1 MPKYTTNLSA
11 RGFRQLADDIRKY
24 RLELQKKC
32 EEFTKRLSEIGLEK
46 ANAVLT
52 EHVETGATIGSLRI
66 EDDSNGKIAR
76 MKVVVSSD
84 AILFL
89 EFGAGIKYSKTKNP
103 KAKEL
108 GYGAGTYPTKGKKH
122 WDDPNGWW
130 YQKEEGGKWYHTYG
144 TKASMPMYKASVE
157 MRNQVSQIAREVFG
171 ED

>member
-24 RLELQKKC
+24 RLSLPDKC
-32 EEFTKRLSEIGLEK
+32 EEFTRRLSEIGLQK
-46 ANAVLT
+46 AKSILI
-52 EHVETGATIGSLRI
+52 EHVDTGETLGSLRI
-66 EDDSNGKIAR
+66 ENDSDGKVSR
-76 MKVVVSSD
+76 MAVVVESG

-89 EFGAGIKYSKTKNP
+89 EFGAGIKYSKTVNP

-108 GYGAGTYPTKGKKH
+108 GYGPGTYPAKGEKH

-130 YQKEEGGKWYHTYG
+130 YQDDNGEWKHTFG
-144 TKASMPMYKASVE
+144 TKACMPMYNASVE
-157 MRNQVSQIAREVFG
+157 MRNQVAKIAKEVFG